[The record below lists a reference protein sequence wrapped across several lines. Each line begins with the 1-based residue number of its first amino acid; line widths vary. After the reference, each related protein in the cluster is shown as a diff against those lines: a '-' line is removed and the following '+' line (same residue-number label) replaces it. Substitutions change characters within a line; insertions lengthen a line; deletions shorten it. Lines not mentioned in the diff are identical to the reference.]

1 MWSSAC
7 TATTFDFRPICAVGV
22 NINPCLHGWCCTK
35 SYCRE
40 KKNVLLLL
48 SLPPTPF
55 AAGGRNKSRISFY
68 TLRRL
73 SERNESSL
81 PPKKIKLSVFPRS
94 LTSCARRLGCCTHV
108 KNVFGP
114 LVHFGPLPNVK
125 LETLSCSLNSHLWV
139 YYTFLVCVG
148 RGMGKGKKRVFS
160 SLLVASFFMLCNNI
174 CSVYKVKT
182 WHSFWHRRFVDRWV
196 KREREREK
204 KSLSR
209 KREMGSGQYRVGVCW
224 FVFVQSKLSAGQKRH
239 TQTHTTRRIQQ
250 QQQHT
255 HTQTCT
261 EHTGREEERDE
272 THTAFTHT

>member
-35 SYCRE
+35 SYCRG
-40 KKNVLLLL
+40 KKNVLLL

-55 AAGGRNKSRISFY
+55 AASRRNKSRISFY

-114 LVHFGPLPNVK
+114 LVHFGPLRNVK

-139 YYTFLVCVG
+139 YYTFLVCRLG
-148 RGMGKGKKRVFS
+148 DGGGK
-160 SLLVASFFMLCNNI
+160 
-174 CSVYKVKT
+174 
-182 WHSFWHRRFVDRWV
+182 
-196 KREREREK
+196 E
-204 KSLSR
+204 KSLFFPFSLQV
-209 KREMGSGQYRVGVCW
+209 SLCYVTI
-224 FVFVQSKLSAGQKRH
+224 FVVYIRSKLGIH
-239 TQTHTTRRIQQ
+239 F
-250 QQQHT
+250 
-255 HTQTCT
+255 
-261 EHTGREEERDE
+261 G
-272 THTAFTHT
+272 TAASSIDG